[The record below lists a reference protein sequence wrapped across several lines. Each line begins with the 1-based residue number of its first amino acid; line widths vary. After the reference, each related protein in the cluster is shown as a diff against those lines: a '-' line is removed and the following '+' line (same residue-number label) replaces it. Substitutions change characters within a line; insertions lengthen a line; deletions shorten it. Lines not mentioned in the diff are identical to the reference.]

1 MTNDGKRWL
10 SLNTLLYLTIIYQ
23 SKQLLSCL
31 YNISA
36 QPSLSLVLMEL
47 AIKKQTSIIN
57 KISCILFGISNAFY
71 YLYDIKI
78 QRIFVFVHKIER

>member
-23 SKQLLSCL
+23 SKQLPSCL

-47 AIKKQTSIIN
+47 AIKKTNIDN
-57 KISCILFGISNAFY
+57 
-71 YLYDIKI
+71 
-78 QRIFVFVHKIER
+78 